1 MCSAG
6 DDFQEVAV
14 TPGGA
19 TARRHYLRDMRSYL
33 FSADASGEFV
43 PRTPQRSPRSV
54 MDAGLLEHVL
64 PVSCKNGH
72 RLTTAEA
79 QEVRNHVG
87 LVAAAMLRPPVVKR
101 SAVPNETS
109 SPTAAVGAVLW
120 AMRCY
125 EPSLLHS
132 GKISEATRPVVWS
145 SGVEC
150 SAARAGVP
158 PIQREWTPAGMRQ
171 EIFCRGDHGVLKI
184 SRN

>member
-101 SAVPNETS
+101 
-109 SPTAAVGAVLW
+109 
-120 AMRCY
+120 CY